1 VGGGKIVELR
11 IGLVIQRESTRHR
24 NTEIYWRRLEA
35 SSEAYCQDLVEAF
48 IIVVVKDDLDWCSG
62 CCA

>member
-1 VGGGKIVELR
+1 MGGGEIVELR
-11 IGLVIQRESTRHR
+11 IGLVIQRGSARHR
-24 NTEIYWRRLEA
+24 NVEIYWKRLEA
-35 SSEAYCQDLVEAF
+35 SSETYCQDPVEAF